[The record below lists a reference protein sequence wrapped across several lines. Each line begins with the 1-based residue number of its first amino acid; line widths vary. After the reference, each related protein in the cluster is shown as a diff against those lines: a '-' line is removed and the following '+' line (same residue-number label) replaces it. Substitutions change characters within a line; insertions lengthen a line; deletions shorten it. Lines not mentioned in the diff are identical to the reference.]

1 MHTTTLPD
9 PVLQTEFYADTPM
22 KRLFAWIID
31 MILICI
37 LCVLIIP
44 FTAFTG
50 IFFFPFLILVI
61 GFIYRVVTLAN
72 GSATPGMHILAI
84 EFRTATGNKFSLSD
98 AFLHTLGFS
107 ISMAMPLLQVI
118 SVVLMLTSARK
129 QGLTDMIMSTVLI
142 NKPARS

>member
-1 MHTTTLPD
+1 MPTCPLPD

-50 IFFFPFLILVI
+50 IFFFPFLVLVI

-84 EFRTATGNKFSLSD
+84 EFRTASGDKFSLSD
-98 AFLHTLGFS
+98 AFFHTLGFS
-107 ISMAMPLLQVI
+107 ISMAMPLLQII

-129 QGLTDMIMSTVLI
+129 QGLTDMVMSTVLI

>member
-31 MILICI
+31 MILISI